1 MFRLDHK
8 NVLITGAGSGIG
20 KAIAEL
26 FARVG
31 ASVWVVDRDTEAGA
45 ATGAGAGV
53 GSAGLLQ
60 AAKAKVATRE
70 AISSDLFMC
79 VLNRGVRTI
88 TGNCAGPPMKKTPR

>member
-31 ASVWVVDRDTEAGA
+31 ASVWVVDRDAEGGEATVNSIA
-45 ATGAGAGV
+45 ATGGTAKF
-53 GSAGLLQ
+53 
-60 AAKAKVATRE
+60 AA
-70 AISSDLFMC
+70 
-79 VLNRGVRTI
+79 
-88 TGNCAGPPMKKTPR
+88 